1 MATLTARLTP
11 KSVAT
16 RAKLVSVAEMLFALR
31 GVEGVS
37 LKDIAQAARQRHS
50 NACQYHFGSKDN
62 LIQAILDK
70 HVPGIVA
77 RRNALFDAMEGTR
90 AIRPEQVVEAFVRP
104 VADKLFDADGGKEF
118 LQINAGLVALHA
130 LAASEPGN
138 SRYVIPGQPRLM
150 RHLGAI
156 VPRRASDSVIR
167 NRLMMAGIMLFHG
180 LADFS
185 RLLDHSSRPH
195 GRPET
200 EAFVAE
206 LEAMILAVLTAP
218 L

>member
-1 MATLTARLTP
+1 MATLSARLTP

-77 RRNALFDAMEGTR
+77 RRNALFDAMEETR
-90 AIRPEQVVEAFVRP
+90 QSSPRQVVAAFVRP

-118 LQINAGLVALHA
+118 LQINAGLVPQHT

-138 SRYVIPGQPRLM
+138 PRYVIPDQTRLS
-150 RHLGAI
+150 RHLAAI
-156 VPRRASDSVIR
+156 VPKRAADSVVQ

-185 RLLDHSSRPH
+185 RLLDTSSRPH
-195 GRPET
+195 SRAET

>member
-1 MATLTARLTP
+1 MATQAARLTP

-16 RAKLVSVAEMLFALR
+16 RAKLVSVAEMLFAER

-37 LKDIAQAARQRHS
+37 LKDIGLAARQRHS
-50 NACQYHFGSKDN
+50 NACQYHFGGKDN
-62 LIQAILDK
+62 LVQAILDK

-77 RRNALFDAMEGTR
+77 RRNAMFDTMEETR
-90 AIRPEQVVEAFVRP
+90 QVRPEQIVAAFVRP

-118 LQINAGLVALHA
+118 LQINAGLVALHT

-138 SRYVIPGQPRLM
+138 SRYVIPDQPRLT

-156 VPRRASDSVIR
+156 APRRASDAVIR
-167 NRLMMAGIMLFHG
+167 NRLMMASIMLFHG

-185 RLLDHSSRPH
+185 RLLDNSSRPH
-195 GRPET
+195 SRAEI
-200 EAFVAE
+200 EAFVDQ
-206 LEAMILAVLTAP
+206 LGAMILAVMTAP